1 MSAVAILGPGG
12 IGGLLAVRL
21 GQAGHEVTLIGRHP
35 DRVTA
40 AGLTL
45 TAPGEDPIT
54 TTPASRPYLTE
65 PVDVLIVA
73 VKATQLVDATA
84 RVPAALLAG
93 ATVVPFLNGVDHVPY
108 LRAVYPGDTVAA
120 TIVVEATKLADGTIE
135 QVFPFARVTVATPP
149 GSPAAAAAAKLF
161 DVPGLQVA
169 TGPGEAQVLWQTL
182 TFLATYALLTTAAG
196 QPIGPAR
203 EQFAEWISPLIR
215 EACAAA
221 AVQGARIDPAAVE
234 SQLRGLRARGVPRY
248 SRTAWPGTS
257 SNSTPSRGPRSAP
270 SARQRPR
277 SRSGPCRPSWAP
289 ADIGRRRGARPSTAV
304 KAIVCVHQAGSAQ
317 WARNASI
324 ERSSRWPEA
333 ARRGR
338 NSMTVCLQY

>member
-1 MSAVAILGPGG
+1 MTAVAVLGPGG
-12 IGGLLAVRL
+12 VGGLLAARL

-54 TTPASRPYLTE
+54 TTPASRPYLTQ

-135 QVFPFARVTVATPP
+135 QVFPSARVTVATPP
-149 GSPAAAAAAKLF
+149 G
-161 DVPGLQVA
+161 
-169 TGPGEAQVLWQTL
+169 
-182 TFLATYALLTTAAG
+182 
-196 QPIGPAR
+196 
-203 EQFAEWISPLIR
+203 
-215 EACAAA
+215 
-221 AVQGARIDPAAVE
+221 
-234 SQLRGLRARGVPRY
+234 
-248 SRTAWPGTS
+248 
-257 SNSTPSRGPRSAP
+257 
-270 SARQRPR
+270 
-277 SRSGPCRPSWAP
+277 
-289 ADIGRRRGARPSTAV
+289 
-304 KAIVCVHQAGSAQ
+304 
-317 WARNASI
+317 
-324 ERSSRWPEA
+324 
-333 ARRGR
+333 
-338 NSMTVCLQY
+338 